1 MRKSLVITNNDYNE
15 TAVNPTVFDFDRLSG
30 TGNDDEFFL
39 FLMMQ
44 CDHHFQ
50 LEDFSFEDL
59 YYSYI
64 SAFSGDK
71 RMSSAVWKQYKRYSG
86 EDEITIPSQIEYINF
101 VDFEND
107 CSYHFI
113 ARYDNELRR
122 VYTALFAEYDP
133 IMDYSL
139 SEKENVGT
147 KITTDSDSDVYGF
160 NSTTSVPNAKSKITQ
175 QGTKNDNERVLERK
189 GNIGATPQTM
199 VESELRLRKQSFAR
213 FFFECLDEYFTT
225 CAY

>member
-1 MRKSLVITNNDYNE
+1 MRKRLVITNNVYNE
-15 TAVNPTVFDFDRLSG
+15 TAVNPTVFEFDYLSG
-30 TGNDDEFFL
+30 TGDDNEFFYV
-39 FLMMQ
+39 FLVR
-44 CDHHFQ
+44 CDSI
-50 LEDFSFEDL
+50 LELENFSFEDS
-59 YYSYI
+59 YESYI
-64 SAFSGDK
+64 GYFSGEK
-71 RMSSAVWKQYKRYSG
+71 RMSSTVWKAWFRYARSY
-86 EDEITIPSQIEYINF
+86 EIIVPDDEMIN
-101 VDFEND
+101 
-107 CSYHFI
+107 I
-113 ARYDNELRR
+113 AQWSANEFLAIYQNELRR

>member
-1 MRKSLVITNNDYNE
+1 MRKRLVITNNDYNE

-30 TGNDDEFFL
+30 TGNDDEFFYQIFDYL
-39 FLMMQ
+39 DNNFP
-44 CDHHFQ
+44 
-50 LEDFSFEDL
+50 LENISFGSL
-59 YYSYI
+59 YHSYI
-64 SAFSGDK
+64 GYFSGDK
-71 RMSSAVWKQYKRYSG
+71 RMSSTIWKRWKWTLG
-86 EDEITIPSQIEYINF
+86 GDEITVPNDSWFAIEQ
-101 VDFEND
+101 DTARE
-107 CSYHFI
+107 FI
-113 ARYDNELRR
+113 QVYGDSIRR

-213 FFFECLDEYFTT
+213 FLFECLDEYFTT

>member
-1 MRKSLVITNNDYNE
+1 MRKRLVITNNDYNE
-15 TAVNPTVFDFDRLSG
+15 TAVNPTVFDFDYMSG

-39 FLMMQ
+39 VLLMRL
-44 CDHHFQ
+44 DNIFP
-50 LEDFSFEDL
+50 LDNVSFENL
-59 YYSYI
+59 YRSYI
-64 SAFSGDK
+64 GYFSGDK
-71 RMSSAVWKQYKRYSG
+71 RIASTIWKRWRSVLG
-86 EDEITIPSQIEYINF
+86 VDEITVPNGSWVSF
-101 VDFEND
+101 VQNTADDFIKVYGD
-107 CSYHFI
+107 S
-113 ARYDNELRR
+113 LRR